1 MAHKDNVKN
10 SENAAK
16 GSAAETEAVEE
27 VVAAPVEKKTGHH
40 TGVVQLSPK
49 VEAAA

>member
-10 SENAAK
+10 AENAAK
-16 GSAAETEAVEE
+16 ALVTPEVEVVEE
-27 VVAAPVEKKTGHH
+27 VAPTLEEKTGHH